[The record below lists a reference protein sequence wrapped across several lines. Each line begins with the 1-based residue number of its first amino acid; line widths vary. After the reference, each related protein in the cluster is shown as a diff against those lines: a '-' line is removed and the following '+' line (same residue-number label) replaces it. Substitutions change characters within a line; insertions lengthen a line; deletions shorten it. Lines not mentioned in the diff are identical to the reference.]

1 MTLDMVNAI
10 LTGKF
15 DNENDRQYWLDKKK
29 ELEQKEKTNKENER
43 FYAQN
48 RVYDR

>member
-10 LTGKF
+10 LTGHF
-15 DNENDRQYWLDKKK
+15 EDENDRQYWLEKKK
-29 ELEQKEKTNKENER
+29 ELEQKERNIAENEKY
-43 FYAQN
+43 YAQN

>member
-10 LTGKF
+10 LTGNF

-29 ELEQKEKTNKENER
+29 ELEQKERTIKENDK
-43 FYAQN
+43 FYSQN